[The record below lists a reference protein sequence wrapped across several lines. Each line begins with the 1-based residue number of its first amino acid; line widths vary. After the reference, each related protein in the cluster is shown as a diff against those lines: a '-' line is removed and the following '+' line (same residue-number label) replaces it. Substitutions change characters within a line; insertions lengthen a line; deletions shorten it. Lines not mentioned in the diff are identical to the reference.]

1 LENTKLT
8 TLLNH
13 FPFDIWKYHTP
24 LAWYEQENL
33 GHKAHIE
40 ALPPALWVLL
50 LYSFKGR
57 LQRPS
62 KLGEVET
69 SIVHIAVCNTA
80 AGSRNIYEH
89 TSLAILTAK
98 HNLNRSE
105 RMCGDLFSPAAVKV
119 NMKCR
124 IFLSDFN
131 QIWDSRQIFS

>member
-13 FPFDIWKYHTP
+13 FPLEIWTYHTP

-40 ALPPALWVLL
+40 ALPPVLWFLR

-62 KLGEVET
+62 KLGEVKT
-69 SIVHIAVCNTA
+69 SIVHITVCIVRLKRS
-80 AGSRNIYEH
+80 G
-89 TSLAILTAK
+89 TSLREKAGFNGKQANGVGTQL
-98 HNLNRSE
+98 
-105 RMCGDLFSPAAVKV
+105 
-119 NMKCR
+119 MKR
-124 IFLSDFN
+124 ETGHSLHSVTTML
-131 QIWDSRQIFS
+131 